1 MDKVAVGDKIRLK
14 TRVFPYHEGDIVVV
28 DSIDVLDGITR
39 VNCIRTD
46 DTCRASIFYGDFDIV
61 VEDQEELVIG
71 NFAKFTVIDIYN
83 RDFTFDIWI
92 DVLDIHSVGVY
103 LNEQEKPH
111 YTNEGIE
118 TSHLKFKHKDTSIA
132 VVGSV
137 IDVLL
142 KIEKARS

>member
-14 TRVFPYHEGDIVVV
+14 TRVFPYHEG
-28 DSIDVLDGITR
+28 
-39 VNCIRTD
+39 
-46 DTCRASIFYGDFDIV
+46 DIV

-103 LNEQEKPH
+103 LNEQKKPH

-118 TSHLKFKHKDTSIA
+118 TSRLRFKHKDTSIA

-137 IDVLL
+137 IDVLS

>member
-14 TRVFPYHEGDIVVV
+14 TRVFPYHEG
-28 DSIDVLDGITR
+28 
-39 VNCIRTD
+39 
-46 DTCRASIFYGDFDIV
+46 DIV

-118 TSHLKFKHKDTSIA
+118 TSHLRFKHKDTSIA

-137 IDVLL
+137 IDVLS